1 MNRNL
6 LIGITAFGVVSAT
19 TTVSAFA
26 AAPHGHARATTAV
39 HASLNY
45 CTHQTGGQKRTAPAF
60 QQCMAARGYQ
70 LASTLRAA
78 TAAARQRVVIQQAAA
93 SRSQGQWGGWVSWG
107 SSPSSSS
114 ASNLDD
120 EVRHID
126 EMNRM
131 QQQANSDAMNA
142 TIQATNAANAA
153 AQEQIQLQQDLA
165 NMPLPAGN

>member
-1 MNRNL
+1 MTRNL
-6 LIGITAFGVVSAT
+6 LIGIAAVGVISAT
-19 TTVSAFA
+19 TTVCALASTA
-26 AAPHGHARATTAV
+26 HARTTTAV
-39 HASLNY
+39 QASLNY
-45 CTHQTGGQKRTAPAF
+45 CSHQTGGQRKTAPAF
-60 QQCMAARGYQ
+60 QQCMATRGYQ

-93 SRSQGQWGGWVSWG
+93 SRTQGQWGGWESWG

-153 AQEQIQLQQDLA
+153 AQQQIQLQQDLA
-165 NMPLPAGN
+165 NMPPPAGN

>member
-1 MNRNL
+1 M
-6 LIGITAFGVVSAT
+6 AT
-19 TTVSAFA
+19 
-26 AAPHGHARATTAV
+26 
-39 HASLNY
+39 
-45 CTHQTGGQKRTAPAF
+45 
-60 QQCMAARGYQ
+60 RGYQ

-78 TAAARQRVVIQQAAA
+78 TAAARQRVVIQRAAA
-93 SRSQGQWGGWVSWG
+93 SRTQGQWGGWESWG

-131 QQQANSDAMNA
+131 QQQQDSDAMNA
-142 TIQATNAANAA
+142 TIQATNAQNAA
-153 AQEQIQLQQDLA
+153 VQQQIQLQEDLA